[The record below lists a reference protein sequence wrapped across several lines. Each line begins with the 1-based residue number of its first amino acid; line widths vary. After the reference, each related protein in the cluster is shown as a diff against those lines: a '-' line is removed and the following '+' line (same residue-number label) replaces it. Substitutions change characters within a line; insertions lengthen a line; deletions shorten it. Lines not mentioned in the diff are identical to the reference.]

1 MFDKSGL
8 HWVSFF
14 REEDEDEAA
23 ITDPD
28 GNPVEKPAEPS
39 ESKEGGEEV
48 SNLPSFTG
56 FTMKCL
62 KGKFYFAYFFVFIRE
77 RGMFE

>member
-1 MFDKSGL
+1 MSI
-8 HWVSFF
+8 F

-48 SNLPSFTG
+48 SYLLCFKG
-56 FTMKCL
+56 FTLKCSWKIL
-62 KGKFYFAYFFVFIRE
+62 FCLFFWSL
-77 RGMFE
+77 

>member
-1 MFDKSGL
+1 MSI
-8 HWVSFF
+8 F

-56 FTMKCL
+56 FTVKWLRKILFCL
-62 KGKFYFAYFFVFIRE
+62 FFWSLWE
-77 RGMFE
+77 KEECLSN

>member
-1 MFDKSGL
+1 MFI
-8 HWVSFF
+8 F

-48 SNLPSFTG
+48 SYLSFVYKSL
-56 FTMKCL
+56 KCN
-62 KGKFYFAYFFVFIRE
+62 A
-77 RGMFE
+77 

>member
-1 MFDKSGL
+1 MSI
-8 HWVSFF
+8 F

-62 KGKFYFAYFFVFIRE
+62 RKILFCFFFLVFMRE